1 MIIAIIVIVILVL
14 AGLKIYLKLRKR
26 DVELAELKRMMLKPE
41 EKVTLLEGPSDK
53 LPKEEEEKQDR
64 EEGEIPAHIT
74 GGRKE
79 VREEADTGKNQPPED
94 PTPEKKEDKEN

>member
-14 AGLKIYLKLRKR
+14 AGLKIYLKLRRR
-26 DVELAELKRMMLKPE
+26 DDELAELRRLILKPE
-41 EKVTLLEGPSDK
+41 ENVTLLEGPSDK
-53 LPKEEEEKQDR
+53 LPKEEEEPEVR
-64 EEGEIPAHIT
+64 EESEIPAHIT

-79 VREEADTGKNQPPED
+79 VREEADTGGNPPPED